1 MRKNI
6 NNTAIEN
13 PVGSGVP
20 ISAYPSNKIDG
31 KSIDNLKQITH
42 DIHGSINIIIGYS
55 QIMLDE
61 ANGKIN
67 TEQREALQYILKHGN
82 RLYDL
87 TNNVIKR
94 LETD

>member
-1 MRKNI
+1 M
-6 NNTAIEN
+6 
-13 PVGSGVP
+13 S
-20 ISAYPSNKIDG
+20 ISAYSSKKIDD
-31 KSIDNLKQITH
+31 KNPDNLNQIAH

-61 ANGKIN
+61 GNGKLN
-67 TEQREALQYILKHGN
+67 TKQREALQYILKHGN